1 MNSELNAPS
10 PVAKRSGLFWGVVGV
25 ALAIVIAVIGI
36 FYRGF
41 GTDPHAVPFMLRG
54 QPAPAFTLRR
64 LDNNAPLS
72 LESMKGRPVV
82 INFWASWCG
91 PCAQEHPYLRWG
103 VEKFGKDVQFVGIVF
118 EDTDDA
124 ARQFLSQNGS
134 FFPQLSD
141 PQSRTSVDY
150 GVAGVPETYFI
161 DSNGI
166 IVDKYVG
173 PIRPDQLAANIQKL
187 TGQ

>member
-1 MNSELNAPS
+1 MTPELNAPS
-10 PVAKRSGLFWGVVGV
+10 PNTRRSGIFWGVVVV
-25 ALAIVIAVIGI
+25 ATAVVLALVVVL
-36 FYRGF
+36 YKGF

-54 QPAPAFTLRR
+54 QPAPDFTLRR
-64 LDNNAPLS
+64 LDNNEPLS
-72 LESMKGRPVV
+72 LKQMKGRPVV

-91 PCAQEHPYLRWG
+91 PCAMEHPYLRWG
-103 VEKFGKDVQFVGIVF
+103 AEQYGKDVQFVGIVF
-118 EDTDDA
+118 EDTDDN
-124 ARQFLSQNGS
+124 ARQFLVENGAY
-134 FFPQLSD
+134 FPQLSD

-173 PIRPDQLAANIQKL
+173 PINPDQLTQNIKKL
-187 TGQ
+187 LGT